1 MGTNYYT
8 STYCDACKRQDRDY
22 HIGKSSYGW
31 SFLFRGYRPEG
42 LVSWD
47 AWKEFLKDKTIM
59 NEYNEQID
67 YDWFVHFIEGEKSPR
82 YVRENGHKN
91 LQHNDEMKVSSLPA
105 WPTSELN
112 WNDEKGYAFMSVEFS

>member
-47 AWKEFLKDKTIM
+47 AWKEFLKDKTIL
-59 NEYNEQID
+59 NEYGEQID
-67 YDWFVHFIEGEKSPR
+67 YEWFVHFMEGEKSPK
-82 YVRENGHKN
+82 YVRENGHRN
-91 LQHNDEMKVSSLPA
+91 LQHNQMGKIDSCPWFNPEHD
-105 WPTSELN
+105 

>member
-8 STYCDACKRQDRDY
+8 SNRKDRDY

-47 AWKEFLKDKTIM
+47 AWKEFLKDKTIL
-59 NEYNEQID
+59 NEYGEQID
-67 YDWFVHFIEGEKSPR
+67 YEWFVHFIEGEKSPK
-82 YVRENGHKN
+82 YVRENGHRN
-91 LQHNDEMKVSSLPA
+91 LQHNQMGKIDSCPWFNPEHD
-105 WPTSELN
+105 WDDN
-112 WNDEKGYAFMSVEFS
+112 KGYAFGSREFS